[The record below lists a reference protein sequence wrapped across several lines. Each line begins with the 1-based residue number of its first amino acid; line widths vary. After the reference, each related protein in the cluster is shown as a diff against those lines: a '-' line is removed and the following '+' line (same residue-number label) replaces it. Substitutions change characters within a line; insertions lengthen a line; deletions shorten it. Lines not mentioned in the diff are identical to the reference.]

1 MGILDFFKKSESTPV
16 PAKTSSGNSII
27 DVVLSCDVDVHNA
40 KATQILSELAMLRS
54 NVGADQ
60 STAIAQKRYL
70 DVLRKEGS
78 GR

>member
-1 MGILDFFKKSESTPV
+1 MGILDFFKKSESAPE
-16 PAKTSSGNSII
+16 PPKTGSGDAII
-27 DVVLSCDVDVHNA
+27 DVVLSCNVDIHNA
-40 KATQILSELAMLRS
+40 KATQILSELAMFKAGI
-54 NVGADQ
+54 GADE